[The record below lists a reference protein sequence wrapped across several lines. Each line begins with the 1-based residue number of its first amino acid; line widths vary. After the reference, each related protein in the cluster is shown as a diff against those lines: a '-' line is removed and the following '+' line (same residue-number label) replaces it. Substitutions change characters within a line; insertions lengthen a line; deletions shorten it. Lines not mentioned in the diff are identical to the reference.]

1 MEGYSG
7 AEPSV
12 DPARTA
18 GSPDGERVRGQ
29 ATGAATS
36 NP

>member
-18 GSPDGERVRGQ
+18 GSPDGNDQQGLR
-29 ATGAATS
+29 
-36 NP
+36 